1 VAVVIPF
8 ADEAQALSIANG
20 TPYGLVA
27 GVWSNSHSRLMRM
40 AEQLR
45 AGQVYLNDFGAAG
58 GVELP
63 FGGVA
68 RSGFGREKGMEALR
82 SFSTLKTVISRHG

>member
-1 VAVVIPF
+1 MSGERIRT
-8 ADEAQALSIANG
+8 DEPRNG
-20 TPYGLVA
+20 PQCRFR
-27 GVWSNSHSRLMRM
+27 GVRSHLM
-40 AEQLR
+40 R

-63 FGGVA
+63 FGGLGQ
-68 RSGFGREKGMEALR
+68 SGFGREKGMEALR